1 MQRLPE
7 KIGLLADR
15 GLPAVRVRALLKEL
29 DEVSQKHVSG
39 DKPILEFRTGT
50 LPMDEFG
57 NVRLADSAPGI
68 LRDYGWDR
76 LVYVTDLP
84 LTTRRPVISQTVE
97 HGRATMLCLPAFGL
111 LRAKE
116 GLRQELSRLVCGKPA
131 GAGQREKGVDDIEG
145 GDVEADT
152 TRVLEGRGRT
162 LRLLLGMIR
171 GNRPGQLIRVL
182 SSCLATGVATGG
194 FGIFYGSVWEM
205 SYLIS
210 SWRQIM
216 ITILSITLLTFWL
229 IYKNGLWNGAYSRNP
244 EPTTVNVATGGAAQP
259 ASDSAAWWRARM
271 DNLATTGTVL
281 ISATGVYILIYLTM
295 LLVSAAVVPV
305 PFFESRVNAN
315 ITPMDY
321 LTLAWFAAS
330 LGTLGGALG
339 SSFDTDE
346 SVREA
351 TYNRRE
357 LQRRQ
362 IVGLFDG
369 D

>member
-1 MQRLPE
+1 M
-7 KIGLLADR
+7 
-15 GLPAVRVRALLKEL
+15 RVRAMLQQLAKASEN
-29 DEVSQKHVSG
+29 HVSG
-39 DKPILEFRTGT
+39 TKPILEFRTGT

-57 NVRLADSAPGI
+57 NVRLADTAPGI

-97 HGRATMLCLPAFGL
+97 QGKATMLCLPAFGL

-116 GLRQELSRLVCGKPA
+116 GLWQELSRLVCGKHA
-131 GAGQREKGVDDIEG
+131 GAGQREKSVDEIEG

-171 GNRPGQLIRVL
+171 GNRPGQLLKVL

-210 SWRQIM
+210 PWRQIM

-229 IYKNGLWNGAYSRNP
+229 IYKNGLWNGGYSRKA
-244 EPTTVNVATGGAAQP
+244 EPSVLSVGADATSTQAS
-259 ASDSAAWWRARM
+259 SDSVEWWRARM
-271 DNLATTGTVL
+271 DNLATIGTVL
-281 ISATGVYILIYLTM
+281 ISATGVYALIYLTM

-305 PFFESRVNAN
+305 PFFQNKVNST
-315 ITPMDY
+315 ITPLDY